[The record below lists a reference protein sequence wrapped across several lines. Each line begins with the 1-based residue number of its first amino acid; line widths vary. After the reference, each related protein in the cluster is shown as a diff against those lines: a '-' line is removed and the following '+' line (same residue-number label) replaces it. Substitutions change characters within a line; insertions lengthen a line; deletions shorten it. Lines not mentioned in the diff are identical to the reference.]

1 MPTNALLIID
11 AQHDFC
17 NPKGALYVQGA
28 DKDMER
34 LARFIEQNIFQL
46 NKIFLSID
54 NHLFNDIAHPSFWE
68 DKNKKS
74 PAPFTQITAK
84 DVEEGKWKAR
94 FDPEKSLKYLKDLE
108 KDGKF
113 SHFIWPTHCLV
124 GSLGASID
132 EKIMTATMTWCKA
145 SGKDYVAVHK
155 GLYPF
160 TEHFGIFAAQIP
172 DTNVPE
178 TQLNTELIAQLNR
191 YDNIFVAGEAKSHC
205 VATSIQQ
212 AMDFAPE
219 LAKKMII
226 LEDCMSDVTGLG
238 HLGEP
243 IYQRAKTFGIR
254 FVKSN
259 YLI

>member
-11 AQHDFC
+11 AQYDFC

-54 NHLFNDIAHPSFWE
+54 NHHFNDISHPSFWE
-68 DKNKKS
+68 DKHKKN

-84 DVEEGKWKAR
+84 DVEENKWKAC
-94 FDPEKSLKYLKDLE
+94 FEPEKSLAYLKALE
-108 KDGKF
+108 QDGKF
-113 SHFIWPTHCLV
+113 LHFIWPVHCLV

-132 EKIMTATMTWCKA
+132 EKVMKAVTAWCKA
-145 SGKDYVAVHK
+145 SGKDYVAIHK

-160 TEHFGIFAAQIP
+160 SEHFGIFAAQIP
-172 DTNVPE
+172 DANVPE
-178 TQLNTELIAQLNR
+178 TQLNTELITQLNR

-212 AMDFAPE
+212 AIDFAPE

-226 LEDCMSDVTGLG
+226 IEDCMSDVTSLG

-243 IYQRAKTFGIR
+243 IYRKAKEIGIR
-254 FVKSN
+254 FVKST
-259 YLI
+259 YMI

>member
-11 AQHDFC
+11 AQYDFC

-34 LARFIEQNIFQL
+34 LAQFIQQNIFQL
-46 NKIFLSID
+46 HKIFLSID
-54 NHLFNDIAHPSFWE
+54 NHQVNDIAHPSFWE
-68 DKNKKS
+68 DANKKS

-84 DVEEGKWKAR
+84 DVEEGRWKPR
-94 FDPEKSLKYLKDLE
+94 FEPEKSLKYLKDLE
-108 KDGKF
+108 ADGKF
-113 SHFIWPTHCLV
+113 LHFIWPVHCLI

-132 EKIMTATMTWCKA
+132 EKIMQKVLAWSKA

-155 GLYPF
+155 GSYPF
-160 TEHFGIFAAQIP
+160 SEHFGIFAAQIP
-172 DTNVPE
+172 DENVPE
-178 TQLNTELIAQLNR
+178 TQLNTQLINHLNQ

-226 LEDCMSDVTGLG
+226 IEDCMSDVTGLG

-243 IYQRAKTFGIR
+243 TYRKAKELGIR
-254 FVKSN
+254 FVKSS